1 MKRIKIFTLILFCC
15 SAVAFAGCKLY
26 ERVMTDHQAPVIS
39 GGEEP
44 LQISVA
50 DTEDKLLEGMT
61 AEDDRDGDVTD
72 SLVVQEISGF
82 DEENQRTV
90 TYAAVDRS
98 GNVGYS
104 SRTIT
109 YTDYQAPVF
118 AMSSPLR
125 FPMGT
130 SFNICEG
137 LTASSSLDGDL
148 TSNIKYTLDRTVSNS
163 AAGTY
168 QAEFRVMDSAGR
180 TSYLTTEI
188 EVYDPTAER
197 INVTLNTYLLYLK
210 VNDPFD
216 PAGYYAGAD
225 RGDTLEIQSTVNTA
239 SAGTYYVDYIVSDAQ
254 SQSSGK
260 SRMVVVVSE

>member
-1 MKRIKIFTLILFCC
+1 MKRIKIFTLIFFCC

-44 LQISVA
+44 LEISVT

-90 TYAAVDRS
+90 TYAAVDKS

-163 AAGTY
+163 TTGTY
-168 QAEFRVMDSAGR
+168 QAEFRVMDSAGK

-188 EVYDPTAER
+188 EVYDPSEER
-197 INVTLNTYLLYLK
+197 VDVTLNTYLLYLK

-225 RGDTLEIQSTVNTA
+225 REGTLEIQSTVNTA
-239 SAGTYYVDYIVSDAQ
+239 AAGTYYVDYIVSDGQ
-254 SQSSGK
+254 FSGK

>member
-1 MKRIKIFTLILFCC
+1 MKKIKLFTLILFCC
-15 SAVAFAGCKLY
+15 STAAFAGCKLY

-50 DTEDKLLEGMT
+50 DTEEKLLEGMT

-90 TYAAVDRS
+90 TYAAVDKT

-104 SRTIT
+104 SRKVA
-109 YTDYQAPVF
+109 YTDYQVPAF

-130 SFNICEG
+130 SFNICRG

-148 TSNIKYTLDRTVSNS
+148 TNNIKYTIDRAVTNS
-163 AAGTY
+163 VAGTY
-168 QAEFRVMDSAGR
+168 QAEFRVMDSAGK
-180 TSYLTTEI
+180 TAYLTAEI
-188 EVYDPTAER
+188 EVYDPSEER
-197 INVTLNTYLLYLK
+197 INVTLNTYLLYMK
-210 VNDPFD
+210 VNEPFD

-239 SAGTYYVDYIVSDAQ
+239 AAGTYYVDYIVSEGQ
-254 SQSSGK
+254 MTGK